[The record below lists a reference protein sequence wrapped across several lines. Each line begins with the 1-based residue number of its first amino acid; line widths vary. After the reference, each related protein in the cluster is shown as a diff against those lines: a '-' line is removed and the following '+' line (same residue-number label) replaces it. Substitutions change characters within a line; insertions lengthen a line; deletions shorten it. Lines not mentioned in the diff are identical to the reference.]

1 MLEDNITIS
10 CRNVW
15 KVFGPN
21 PESVIENSGN
31 GTTKQEVLE
40 QTGHVI
46 AVKDVSFDIKENE
59 IFVVMGLSGSGKSTL
74 VRCINRLIEPTIG
87 EIFLDGEDLSQM
99 NEKQLRELRRHKLS
113 MVFQYFGLL
122 PHRSVEDNVAFGL
135 EIRGEHGKD
144 KEEKVAQAIEQVG
157 LKGWERSPIHELSGG
172 MQQRVGLARALAVG
186 AEVLLMDEPFSA
198 LDPLI
203 RRQMQDE
210 FINLRG
216 MVKKTVVFITHDLME
231 ALKLGDRVA
240 IMKDGVIVQ
249 IGTPQEIVNEPA
261 DDYVS
266 EFVKDVPRGQ
276 VITAESVMEEPAVL
290 VNSEQNLAEVIEQL
304 KTAEVDVA
312 FITDVFGRLRGLT
325 TLEDAEAALQS
336 GMKRARDVEHHEFLS
351 ASPDTPLDQ
360 CLPMVTDDDIPLA
373 ILDERSHL
381 LGVIT
386 RQVLVQGMQS
396 TNGNENGNN
405 NGN

>member
-1 MLEDNITIS
+1 
-10 CRNVW
+10 
-15 KVFGPN
+15 
-21 PESVIENSGN
+21 
-31 GTTKQEVLE
+31 
-40 QTGHVI
+40 
-46 AVKDVSFDIKENE
+46 
-59 IFVVMGLSGSGKSTL
+59 
-74 VRCINRLIEPTIG
+74 
-87 EIFLDGEDLSQM
+87 
-99 NEKQLRELRRHKLS
+99 
-113 MVFQYFGLL
+113 
-122 PHRSVEDNVAFGL
+122 
-135 EIRGEHGKD
+135 
-144 KEEKVAQAIEQVG
+144 
-157 LKGWERSPIHELSGG
+157 
-172 MQQRVGLARALAVG
+172 
-186 AEVLLMDEPFSA
+186 
-198 LDPLI
+198 
-203 RRQMQDE
+203 MQDE

-216 MVKKTVVFITHDLME
+216 TVKKTVVFITHDLME

-240 IMKDGVIVQ
+240 IMKDGEIVQ
-249 IGTPQEIVNEPA
+249 IGTPQEIVNDPA

-360 CLPMVTDDDIPLA
+360 CLPMVTDDDVPLA

-386 RQVLVQGMQS
+386 RQVLVQGMQP
-396 TNGNENGNN
+396 TNGNENGNK